1 MQLSENQ
8 LFDGRYLLVEL
19 IGRGASAEV
28 WKATDTKAGDMLVA
42 VKIYKPDT
50 LGPGSAG
57 IAEFQREF
65 TMVYNMT
72 HTNLLH
78 PQGFD
83 IADGSPYL
91 VMAFCENGS
100 TTSMVGRC
108 DEEEILHFLRDV
120 AAGLEYLHDHNI
132 THQDIK
138 PDNVL
143 VDDNCNFMVTDFGI
157 SRRESANDAIGGTR
171 AYMAPEVY
179 KGKPEHASDIW
190 SLGATA
196 VELATGQPPYG
207 ELGGAAQLQNPGPV
221 RINARLSAPVKNMI
235 EDMLDPDPR
244 KRPSAAS
251 IRSKID
257 HFRETG
263 SWNRNVQRNK
273 IAYIAT
279 GIAALL
285 LCVGLFF
292 WDINRTKV
300 RYYKDY
306 TEIWGVPKGI
316 GQVSSFDQKHR
327 AYTYKMEYKG
337 GKLRHLTMVNAK
349 GNVVVPGETEL
360 QTKLT
365 EAAFFYT
372 NDGNVDYVKV
382 YNQGGECIYVM
393 DYDANLKTI
402 IFKSDDEHGT
412 EKPLRGKTTETALA
426 LNDKFVDQ
434 TAITRYLIEYDDKGR
449 FAKVRYAT
457 FQNVNVTDDDMVHGL
472 TFVYDD
478 KDRVIRKTSI
488 GLDGKPRGNSRGLAT
503 KEYTYDDDGNWT
515 AIRYLAVDGSPSSDG
530 TNVPYFTHSYDK
542 YGNII
547 SEDYFTVDGKPMM
560 RSDIN
565 AASFR
570 YTLNDEGNTI
580 KTTCI
585 GLDGKP
591 TTIANGYSS
600 QIYEYDEN
608 GYEKKRTFLDI
619 NDSIVNAL
627 FSGATYAI
635 IEQESN
641 KRGITTALSYF
652 DRAHQPTEDPDGI
665 HSLKIVLDSVGHM
678 TERRFLD
685 KENKPLPVS
694 GYFSTIRSK
703 YNHLGQMTEESYFN
717 AQDKPI
723 NCREGYASMKMDY
736 DLAGHVLKISLFTAD
751 GKPALANTR
760 YSIQENEYDNRGN
773 RICERLYGTD
783 GKPINC
789 SAGWQSCKMVYD
801 PETNYK
807 TASYFYDTE
816 GNQVSG
822 EENKYDDRGNVIERR
837 YLGSKGQLQNE
848 TAVEHYEYDKNNRAV
863 REWYTN
869 QSGTKVIKPKDTY
882 NEARYKYDQNG
893 NVTEMTYW
901 SASGSPVMASSNV
914 HKIVKE
920 YNALNQLVHWQ
931 NLDTSGKAI
940 VTSYENPPEARF
952 EYDARGNNT
961 VIAIF
966 DGNGNPHNSVRG
978 YQKQVST
985 YNTRNKVVE
994 TKFFDKDGKPA
1005 KDKESGYTRMVY
1017 AYDNHGNRIKEESY
1031 DGDKLVM
1038 VGTYSFNNLDQMT
1051 EWVIRD
1057 GNGKVPEGYFSK
1069 LTIEYE
1075 ADNTTP
1081 KKLTAYDADNKVAMW
1096 KLWNK
1101 TTQEWGDAN
1110 FPGGA
1115 GYQAS
1120 YASSPASSGGSSS
1133 ANWQNDFREFG
1144 RQCPMTIDENVD
1156 IVSVSVG
1163 SNSVTLTYKLKNVSK
1178 YEIGEA
1184 ELSNVRLVISN
1195 MRGLFDDSLP
1205 SYVRLNV
1212 VVLDK
1217 AGRTLPI

>member
-83 IADGSPYL
+83 IAEGSPYL

-100 TTSMVGRC
+100 ATSMVGRC

-120 AAGLEYLHDHNI
+120 SAGLEYLHDHNI

-196 VELATGQPPYG
+196 VELLTGQPPYG
-207 ELGGAAQLQNPGPV
+207 ELGGAGQLQNPGPV
-221 RINARLSAPVKNMI
+221 RINARLSAPVRKLI
-235 EDMLDPDPR
+235 DDMLDPDPR
-244 KRPSAAS
+244 KRPSAAA

-279 GIAALL
+279 GVASLL

-306 TEIWGVPKGI
+306 TEIWGIPKGV
-316 GQVSSFDQKHR
+316 GSVSSLDQKHR

-337 GKLRHLTMVNAK
+337 GKLRHMTLVNAR

-360 QTKLT
+360 QTKLID
-365 EAAFFYT
+365 ASFFYT

-382 YNQGGECIYVM
+382 FNQGGECIYVM

-426 LNDKFVDQ
+426 LTDKFVDQ
-434 TAITRYLIEYDDKGR
+434 TAITRYLIEYDKKGR
-449 FAKVRYAT
+449 FSKVRYAT

-472 TFVYDD
+472 TYEYDD
-478 KDRVIRKTSI
+478 NDRVIRKTSI
-488 GLDGKPRGNSRGLAT
+488 GLDGQPRGNSRGLAT

-515 AIRYLAVDGSPSSDG
+515 AIRYLAVDGTPSSDG
-530 TNVPYFTHSYDK
+530 TNVPYFTHGHDK

-547 SEDYFTVDGKPMM
+547 SEEYFTADGKPMM

-565 AASFR
+565 AAAFK
-570 YTLNDEGNTI
+570 YTLDDEGRTI
-580 KTTCI
+580 KMNCL

-591 TTIANGYSS
+591 TTISSGVSS
-600 QIYEYDEN
+600 QIYEYDER
-608 GYEKKRTFLDI
+608 GYEKKRTFLDV

-627 FSGATYAI
+627 FGGATYAM
-635 IEQESN
+635 IELEN
-641 KRGITTALSYF
+641 NPRGIPTSVSYF
-652 DRAHQPTEDPDGI
+652 DRNRQAAEDADGI
-665 HSLKIVLDSVGHM
+665 HSVKIKLDSVGHQ

-685 KENKPLPVS
+685 KDNKLLPVG
-694 GYFSTIRSK
+694 GYYAIIRDK
-703 YNHLGQMTEESYFN
+703 YNHLGQMTEEAY
-717 AQDKPI
+717 
-723 NCREGYASMKMDY
+723 
-736 DLAGHVLKISLFTAD
+736 
-751 GKPALANTR
+751 
-760 YSIQENEYDNRGN
+760 
-773 RICERLYGTD
+773 
-783 GKPINC
+783 
-789 SAGWQSCKMVYD
+789 
-801 PETNYK
+801 
-807 TASYFYDTE
+807 
-816 GNQVSG
+816 
-822 EENKYDDRGNVIERR
+822 
-837 YLGSKGQLQNE
+837 
-848 TAVEHYEYDKNNRAV
+848 
-863 REWYTN
+863 
-869 QSGTKVIKPKDTY
+869 
-882 NEARYKYDQNG
+882 
-893 NVTEMTYW
+893 
-901 SASGSPVMASSNV
+901 
-914 HKIVKE
+914 
-920 YNALNQLVHWQ
+920 
-931 NLDTSGKAI
+931 
-940 VTSYENPPEARF
+940 
-952 EYDARGNNT
+952 
-961 VIAIF
+961 F
-966 DGNGNPHNSVRG
+966 DG
-978 YQKQVST
+978 
-985 YNTRNKVVE
+985 
-994 TKFFDKDGKPA
+994 
-1005 KDKESGYTRMVY
+1005 
-1017 AYDNHGNRIKEESY
+1017 
-1031 DGDKLVM
+1031 
-1038 VGTYSFNNLDQMT
+1038 
-1051 EWVIRD
+1051 
-1057 GNGKVPEGYFSK
+1057 
-1069 LTIEYE
+1069 
-1075 ADNTTP
+1075 
-1081 KKLTAYDADNKVAMW
+1081 
-1096 KLWNK
+1096 
-1101 TTQEWGDAN
+1101 
-1110 FPGGA
+1110 
-1115 GYQAS
+1115 
-1120 YASSPASSGGSSS
+1120 
-1133 ANWQNDFREFG
+1133 
-1144 RQCPMTIDENVD
+1144 
-1156 IVSVSVG
+1156 
-1163 SNSVTLTYKLKNVSK
+1163 
-1178 YEIGEA
+1178 
-1184 ELSNVRLVISN
+1184 
-1195 MRGLFDDSLP
+1195 
-1205 SYVRLNV
+1205 
-1212 VVLDK
+1212 
-1217 AGRTLPI
+1217 